1 LYGARYRSRVSRQ
14 DQLIARFEKVRV
26 ADVVD
31 ALDRFGYHGTT
42 LVSREIRPLYP
53 RARLA
58 GFAVTVRTRR
68 AQAGVPSMSPEEYDR
83 FAEEWYRS
91 RANYDLF
98 LSRAGPGTVIV
109 VEAAHSPDVG
119 FWGST
124 VALAAKVKGIE
135 GVVVDGGAR
144 DAGEIEEI
152 DFPTFCRFHGRT
164 EVVGRLEFGPE
175 DVNVPVVVGG
185 VTVRP
190 GDVVAGDYDGVVVV
204 PREIAGKV
212 LERAEKQLEADRAA
226 QKPHLEKLGLP
237 LW

>member
-1 LYGARYRSRVSRQ
+1 MGAN
-14 DQLIARFEKVRV
+14 QLIARFKRVRV

-31 ALDRFGYHGTT
+31 ALDRFGYHGST
-42 LVSREIRPLYP
+42 LVSRDIRPLYP
-53 RARLA
+53 KAKLA

-68 AQAGVPSMSPEEYDR
+68 AQAEIPSMSPEEYDR
-83 FAEEWYRS
+83 FAEEWYRL

-98 LSRAGPGTVIV
+98 LSRAGPGAVIV

-124 VALAAKVKGIE
+124 VALVAKAKGVE
-135 GVVVDGGAR
+135 GVVVDGGVR
-144 DAGEIEEI
+144 DAGEIEKI
-152 DFPTFCRFHGRT
+152 DFPTFFRFHGRT

-190 GDVVAGDYDGVVVV
+190 GDVVVGDYDGVVVV
-204 PREIAGKV
+204 PREIAEKV
-212 LERAEKQLEADRAA
+212 LERAERQLEADRAS
-226 QKPHLEKLGLP
+226 QRPYLEKLGLAP
-237 LW
+237 W

>member
-1 LYGARYRSRVSRQ
+1 MSGLRDLV
-14 DQLIARFEKVRV
+14 ARFKRVRV

-31 ALDRFGYHGTT
+31 ALDRFGYHSGL

-53 RARLA
+53 GAKLA

-68 AQAGVPSMSPEEYDR
+68 AQAEIPSMSPEEYDR
-83 FAEEWYRS
+83 FAGEWYRT
-91 RANYDLF
+91 RANYGLF
-98 LSRAGPGTVIV
+98 LSRAGPGAVIV

-124 VALAAKVKGIE
+124 VALEAKLRGVE

-144 DAGEIEEI
+144 DAGEIERI
-152 DFPTFCRFHGRT
+152 GFPTFARFHGRT

-190 GDVVAGDYDGVVVV
+190 GDIVVGDYDGVVVV
-204 PREIAGKV
+204 PIEVA
-212 LERAEKQLEADRAA
+212 ERVVEKAERQLEADRAA
-226 QKPHLEKLGLP
+226 QKPMLEKLGLT